1 MSKLRISESTIEID
15 DIVQD
20 LTNDANKNAK
30 LTSLQQKRATAKE
43 SAMKVQGVA
52 MRQG

>member
-20 LTNDANKNAK
+20 LTNDPKNAK
-30 LTSLQQKRATAKE
+30 LSSLQQKRATA
-43 SAMKVQGVA
+43 
-52 MRQG
+52 